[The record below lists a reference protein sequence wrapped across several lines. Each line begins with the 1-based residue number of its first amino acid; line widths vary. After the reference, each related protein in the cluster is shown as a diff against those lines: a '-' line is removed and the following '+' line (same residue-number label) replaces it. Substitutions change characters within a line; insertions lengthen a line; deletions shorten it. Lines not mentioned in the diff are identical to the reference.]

1 MFLEILE
8 VFKDCFTFAYTSL
21 DKIKL
26 VGDSSV
32 FDFLIVFF
40 LASVF
45 LPLFASVFGGRG
57 ISTSASSTAGV
68 LDSRNAEAEWK
79 AQQAQREADRKHKE
93 SYAYYKE
100 NRARSEAYSARYH
113 AEKKNR

>member
-1 MFLEILE
+1 MFLEVLGI
-8 VFKDCFTFAYTSL
+8 FKDCFTFAYTSL

-57 ISTSASSTAGV
+57 ISTSASSTEGV
-68 LDSRNAEAEWK
+68 V
-79 AQQAQREADRKHKE
+79 RKRKE
-93 SYAYYKE
+93 DEDKNSYAYYKE
-100 NRARSEAYSARYH
+100 KRARSEAYSARYH
-113 AEKKNR
+113 NEKKHK